1 MNFEDTVYVKTELG
15 DARAKQPRSISS
27 HELRAT
33 LLLIDGRIT
42 VREMKRRFGSSLAI
56 DPAVSEL
63 LREGLI
69 QAKAAPAVVPV
80 DHDAPDDAELD
91 AAAPDDTIPLPDDRP
106 AEAPAQPEAADAL
119 AESDLAEARV
129 EPVVVAEALPVVAD
143 DPSSMQEPVL
153 NAKPADVPPPT
164 LEVRPRLG
172 DSTRGGLIAV
182 GFFVERLWKGFL
194 PALAVVLVGVLIVGA
209 FLLPERYRGDIEAGM
224 TAYLGTPA
232 RFGGVRVAFAG
243 GGALQ
248 LRDVR
253 VDALP
258 SLRAEQ
264 VYLIPDWAASIR
276 AVDWRFHV
284 RITDLQGAPSALARL
299 LAAPSR
305 PEMVSETTLERVSVA
320 VAGEQWGELSGVI
333 AQGEQ
338 GAMASL
344 RDALG
349 GVSVTASHDGEAL
362 RIDAVAV
369 DRLLPV
375 FPQIPV
381 NTLQIVGRLS
391 DDAFDISSFGAAALD
406 GKLSGAA
413 RLTWGEGARIA
424 ADVSLAQINVERLLN
439 RLGAGGRI
447 GGSLS
452 GNFVLEG
459 IAAHPSEIRVASVLD
474 GRFELS
480 NGVLGGMD
488 FGAAMRERGGGK
500 IQGGETRFELLAGA
514 VTRKDGG
521 VEIQVSRLDAGAL
534 NARGSVQVGA
544 LEALSGQMST
554 VVGAGARRVRLPV
567 DVGGSLAAPTL
578 EARLPPASVVPTS
591 AAPEA
596 ADDTPE
602 AGSTSVSLEVP
613 VAPGTLQ

>member
-69 QAKAAPAVVPV
+69 QAKAAPAVVP
-80 DHDAPDDAELD
+80 DEGEASEDAAPDGTVAPPDDAGVPTD
-91 AAAPDDTIPLPDDRP
+91 LPD
-106 AEAPAQPEAADAL
+106 AADAVVP
-119 AESDLAEARV
+119 ADPVGSPPHEARV
-129 EPVVVAEALPVVAD
+129 EPVVAAEGLPVVAD
-143 DPSSMQEPVL
+143 DSSAMKEPVL
-153 NAKPADVPPPT
+153 ASQPVDDVPPA

-194 PALAVVLVGVLIVGA
+194 PALAVVLIGALVVGA
-209 FLLPERYRGDIEAGM
+209 FLLPERYRGEIEAGM
-224 TAYLGTPA
+224 AAYLGTPA
-232 RFGGVRVAFAG
+232 RFGGLRVALAG

-258 SLRAEQ
+258 SLQAAQ

-284 RITDLQGAPSALARL
+284 RITDLQGAPSAMARL

-305 PEMVSETTLERVSVA
+305 PDMVTETMLERVSVA
-320 VAGEQWGELSGVI
+320 VAGEHWGDLSGAI
-333 AQGEQ
+333 TQGEQ
-338 GAMASL
+338 GTVATL

-349 GVSVTASHDGEAL
+349 GLSVTAKRDGDAL

-391 DDAFDISSFGAAALD
+391 DDTFDISSFGAAALD
-406 GKLSGAA
+406 GKLSGSA
-413 RLTWGEGARIA
+413 RLTWAEGARIVA
-424 ADVSLAQINVERLLN
+424 EVSLGQINVERLLN

-452 GNFVLEG
+452 GDFSLEG
-459 IAAHPSEIRVASVLD
+459 IAAHPSEIRVASVLE

-500 IQGGETRFELLAGA
+500 IQGGETRFELLAGE
-514 VTRKDGG
+514 VTRKSGAL
-521 VEIQVSRLDAGAL
+521 EIQVARLDAGAL
-534 NARGSVQVGA
+534 NARGSVQLGA
-544 LEALSGQMST
+544 LEALSGQLST
-554 VVGAGARRVRLPV
+554 VVGAGARRIRLPV
-567 DVGGSLAAPTL
+567 ELGGSLAAPTL
-578 EARLPPASVVPTS
+578 EARLPAPAVVPVAATQGGTDEAS
-591 AAPEA
+591 AEAPE
-596 ADDTPE
+596 
-602 AGSTSVSLEVP
+602 SVSLEVP